1 MYNRYIRTD
10 DGTYTKVSEEETPS
24 GQPRQ
29 EPRQD
34 SPPPDGPPPFSPPP
48 PFGGGEG
55 IAGYLRRILDQ
66 LHLDRIDAGDL
77 LLLGLLYF
85 LFREKADEEL
95 LVALGLLLGRRRGA
109 LLGLMAGL
117 AVDILVN
124 EPYGL
129 MTIIFTGAGFVSG
142 FAGRKFMNH
151 MWTTVL
157 TPVAVF
163 ALMEGILFLYQA
175 FARAAE
181 VRLLA
186 YGAARVGIQTA
197 MVQVLYLLYN
207 AILRP
212 RLSRYGAR

>member
-1 MYNRYIRTD
+1 MP
-10 DGTYTKVSEEETPS
+10 EEETPS

-95 LVALGLLLGRRRGA
+95 LVALGLLL
-109 LLGLMAGL
+109 
-117 AVDILVN
+117 IL
-124 EPYGL
+124 
-129 MTIIFTGAGFVSG
+129 
-142 FAGRKFMNH
+142 
-151 MWTTVL
+151 
-157 TPVAVF
+157 
-163 ALMEGILFLYQA
+163 
-175 FARAAE
+175 
-181 VRLLA
+181 
-186 YGAARVGIQTA
+186 
-197 MVQVLYLLYN
+197 
-207 AILRP
+207 
-212 RLSRYGAR
+212 